1 MEKRELG
8 NSGLKV
14 APLTFGGNVFGWT
27 IDKKQSFKILDA
39 FVDAG
44 FNFIDTADTYSWWV
58 PGNKGVESETI
69 IGEWFAQRKNRDK
82 IILSTKTG
90 SQNNEHPADV
100 SKKYI
105 LDCVEQSLKRL
116 KTDYIDLYQ
125 THFDDEKT
133 PVEETLSAYQQLI
146 KEGKV
151 RIIGTSNMSPARIR
165 ESLKASEKEGLPKYQ
180 TLQPLYNLMEREK
193 YENDLRG
200 IVKENNMG
208 VLSYSSLASGFLTGK
223 YRSKEDLNKSQRG
236 GGIEKYLNEK
246 GFKVLEALDNIS
258 AKHGTTQAAISLAW
272 LLARPTITAPIVSA
286 TSLRQME
293 SIIKAPQLNLDDEDM
308 DVLNEVSSY
317 LILN

>member
-8 NSGLKV
+8 KSGLKV

-27 IDKKQSFKILDA
+27 IDKQQSFKILDE

-58 PGNKGVESETI
+58 DGNKGGESEAI
-69 IGEWFAQRKNRDK
+69 IGEWFAQRKNREK
-82 IILSTKTG
+82 IILSTKVG
-90 SQNNEHPADV
+90 SQNNEHPKDV
-100 SKKYI
+100 SKKFI
-105 LDCVEQSLKRL
+105 LESVEQSLRRL

-125 THFDDEKT
+125 THFDDEIT

-151 RIIGTSNMSPARIR
+151 RVIGTSNMSPERIR
-165 ESLKASEKEGLPKYQ
+165 ESLKAAEKEGLPKYQ
-180 TLQPLYNLMEREK
+180 TLQPLYNLMERKDYEK
-193 YENDLRG
+193 ELQA

-223 YRSKEDLNKSQRG
+223 YRGKDDLDKSQRG

-258 AKHGTTQAAISLAW
+258 AKHGTTQAAVSLAW
-272 LLARPTITAPIVSA
+272 LLDRPTITAPIVSA
-286 TSLRQME
+286 TSLKQME
-293 SIIKAPQLNLDDEDM
+293 SIIKAPQLSLDKEDM
-308 DVLNEVSSY
+308 DVLNEVSDF
-317 LILN
+317 

>member
-27 IDKKQSFKILDA
+27 IDKQKSFKILDA

-44 FNFIDTADTYSWWV
+44 FNFIDTADTYSWWA
-58 PGNKGVESETI
+58 PGNSGVESETI
-69 IGEWFAQRKNRDK
+69 IGEWFAQRKNREK
-82 IILSTKTG
+82 IILSTKVG
-90 SQNNEHPADV
+90 SQNNEHPKDV
-100 SKKYI
+100 SKKFI
-105 LDCVEQSLKRL
+105 LNNVEQSLRRL

-151 RIIGTSNMSPARIR
+151 RVIGTSNMSPARIQ

-180 TLQPLYNLMEREK
+180 TLQPLYNLMERKEYEK
-193 YENDLRG
+193 ELRS
-200 IVKENNMG
+200 IVEENNMG
-208 VLSYSSLASGFLTGK
+208 VLNYSSLASGFLTGK
-223 YRSKEDLNKSQRG
+223 YRSKDDLDKSQRG

-246 GFKVLEALDNIS
+246 GFNVLKALDKIS
-258 AKHGTTQAAISLAW
+258 EKHGTTQAAISLAW
-272 LLARPTITAPIVSA
+272 LLVSPTITAPIVSA
-286 TSLRQME
+286 TSIRQME
-293 SIIKAPQLNLDDEDM
+293 SIKKAPQLKLDEEDIE
-308 DVLNEVSSY
+308 VLNNVSSY
-317 LILN
+317 